1 MGKVENIMFGKP
13 SEEIKERLDI
23 VDVISEYIQLQPAG
37 MNSFKARCP
46 FHNEKTPSFYVSK
59 DKQIWHC
66 FGSCGGGGDI
76 FTFVMK
82 MEGLEFVDA
91 LRTLANKAGVEL
103 KKEQPEFY
111 SKRARVFEIL
121 KLSAEYYHQA
131 LLKSKSGQIARDY
144 IATRKLKPETVSQF
158 KLGFSPDDWEMLSKF
173 LKSRGFKDDEIIA
186 SGLVVPKDYGR
197 FYDRFRFRLMF
208 PIWDAQ
214 NNVVGFTARQLREEK
229 NMGKYINTPQSLAY
243 DKSRVL
249 YGLNFAKSEIRRGD
263 QVVIVEGNMDVVA
276 SHQAGVIN
284 VVASSGTA
292 LTSMQIDLIKRY
304 TNNVVFSFD
313 MDLAGNMATQRGIDL
328 ALESGLNIKVT
339 MPEKDGKVKDP
350 DDIIKTEGVKV
361 WKDVINSAKSIMD
374 YYFESNLGKLDLS
387 KVEDKKI
394 MAKFLLPKIKKI
406 SDKVEQAYY
415 LQKLAGLIS
424 VSEDVLRDA
433 MRNLVERSEYRK
445 PSAFAPTAAGA
456 STYANASVDKTADN
470 ESETELLQERLFGLV
485 MSNFHNF
492 KKLENF
498 DLGLFN
504 ERITSLYKEI
514 KAYYNNTKSFEF
526 HAFSSELEKDSAA
539 LALFAKE
546 LVLGTEKEQSQRE
559 RNDVFVPNDEIDKC
573 LKRLIEIDL
582 KKKLIDIEAQM
593 RNAEISKNV
602 EKVAALSKEFDI
614 LSQKLRY

>member
-1 MGKVENIMFGKP
+1 VGRVEKIMFGKP
-13 SEEIKERLDI
+13 SEEIKEKLDI
-23 VDVISEYIQLQPAG
+23 IDVISEYIQLQPAG
-37 MNSFKARCP
+37 MNNFKARCP
-46 FHNEKTPSFYVSK
+46 FHNEKTPSLFVSK
-59 DKQIWHC
+59 DKQIFKC
-66 FGSCGGGGDI
+66 FGCSVGGDI

-91 LRTLANKAGVEL
+91 LRILANKAGVEL
-103 KKEQPEFY
+103 KREQPEFY
-111 SKRARVFEIL
+111 SKRAKVLEIL

-144 IATRKLKPETVSQF
+144 IISRKLKPETVQQF
-158 KLGFSPDDWEMLSKF
+158 KLGFSPDDWEMLSRF
-173 LKSRGFKDDEIIA
+173 LRSRGFKDDEILA
-186 SGLVVPKDYGR
+186 SGLVVPRRSNQETENRKQNLGY
-197 FYDRFRFRLMF
+197 YDRFRFRLMF
-208 PIWDAQ
+208 PIWDGQ

-249 YGLNFAKSEIRRGD
+249 YGLNFAKSEIRRED
-263 QVVIVEGNMDVVA
+263 QVIIVEGNMDVIA
-276 SHQAGVIN
+276 SHQANVTN

-374 YYFESNLGKLDLS
+374 YYFESNLSKLDLA
-387 KVEDKKI
+387 KVEDKKA

-406 SDKVEQAYY
+406 SDKVEQAFY

-424 VSEDVLRDA
+424 VGEDVLRDE
-433 MRNLVERSEYRK
+433 MRILVERSEYKK
-445 PSAFAPTAAGA
+445 PSAFAPTAVGA
-456 STYANASVDKTADN
+456 SADN
-470 ESETELLQERLFGLV
+470 ESETDLLQERLFGLI

-526 HAFSSELEKDSAA
+526 HSFCSELEKDSAG
-539 LALFAKE
+539 LTLFAKE
-546 LVLGTEKEQSQRE
+546 LVLGIEKEQSQRE
-559 RNDVFVPNDEIDKC
+559 RGEIFVPNDEIDKC

-582 KKKLIDIEAQM
+582 KKKMVEIEAEM
-593 RNAEISKNV
+593 RNAEVAKDV
-602 EKVAALSKEFDI
+602 KKVTELSTQFNI
-614 LSQKLRY
+614 LSQKLKY

>member
-1 MGKVENIMFGKP
+1 MFGKP
-13 SEEIKERLDI
+13 SEEIKEQLDI
-23 VDVISEYIQLQPAG
+23 VDLISEYIQLQPAG
-37 MNSFKARCP
+37 MNNFKARCP

-66 FGSCGGGGDI
+66 FGSCGEGGDI

-91 LRTLANKAGVEL
+91 LRILAVKAGVEL
-103 KKEQPEFY
+103 KREQPEFY
-111 SKRARVFEIL
+111 SKRAKVLEIL

-144 IATRKLKPETVSQF
+144 IAGRKLKPETVSQF

-208 PIWDAQ
+208 PIWDGQ

-249 YGLNFAKSEIRRGD
+249 YGLNFAKSEIRRED
-263 QVVIVEGNMDVVA
+263 QVIIVEGNMDVIA
-276 SHQAGVIN
+276 SHQANVTN

-339 MPEKDGKVKDP
+339 LPTKNEDTKDP
-350 DDIIKTEGVKV
+350 DDIIKNQGVEA
-361 WKDVINSAKSIMD
+361 WKKIINSAKPIMD
-374 YYFESNLGKLDLS
+374 YYFESNLSKLDLTNVS
-387 KVEDKKI
+387 DKKI

-406 SDKVEQAYY
+406 ADKVEQAFY

-424 VSEDVLRDA
+424 VSEEVLREA
-433 MRNLVERSEYRK
+433 MEKTQIRDDYRK
-445 PSAFAPTAAGA
+445 AAVTKA
-456 STYANASVDKTADN
+456 TDLIEKRK
-470 ESETELLQERLFGLV
+470 SEIEMLQERLFGLI

-504 ERITSLYKEI
+504 ERISSLYKEI
-514 KAYYNNTKSFEF
+514 KAYYNKNKSFEF
-526 HAFSSELEKDSAA
+526 NTFSSELEKDSAT

-546 LVLGTEKEQSQRE
+546 LVLGAEKEQSQRE

-593 RNAEISKNV
+593 RNAEIKKDI
-602 EKVAALSKEFDI
+602 EKVTDLSKQFNV
-614 LSQKLRY
+614 LSQKLDKNYDII

>member
-1 MGKVENIMFGKP
+1 MFGKP

-23 VDVISEYIQLQPAG
+23 VDLISEYIQLQPAG
-37 MNSFKARCP
+37 VNNFKARCP
-46 FHNEKTPSFYVSK
+46 FHNEKTPSLFVSK
-59 DKQIWHC
+59 DKQIFKC
-66 FGSCGGGGDI
+66 FGCGEGGDV
-76 FTFVMK
+76 FSFVMK

-91 LRTLANKAGVEL
+91 LRILAVKAGVEL

-111 SKRARVFEIL
+111 SKRARVLEIL

-131 LLKSKSGQIARDY
+131 LLKSKSGQVARDY
-144 IATRKLKPETVSQF
+144 IAGRKLKPETVSQF

-186 SGLVVPKDYGR
+186 SGLVVPRKSAFASTAVGASADKG

-208 PIWDAQ
+208 PIWDGQ

-249 YGLNFAKSEIRRGD
+249 YGLNFAKSEIRRED
-263 QVVIVEGNMDVVA
+263 KVIIVEGNMDVIA
-276 SHQAGVIN
+276 SHQANVTN

-328 ALESGLNIKVT
+328 ALESGLNIKIT
-339 MPEKDGKVKDP
+339 MPEKNGKVKDP
-350 DDIIKTEGVKV
+350 DDIIKTEGVKA
-361 WKDVINSAKSIMD
+361 WKDIISSAKSIMD
-374 YYFESNLGKLDLS
+374 YYFESNLSKLDLA

-406 SDKVEQAYY
+406 ADKVEQAFY

-424 VSEDVLRDA
+424 VGEEVLRDA
-433 MRNLVERSEYRK
+433 MEKTQIRNDYQRTVVMKAADSVEKRK
-445 PSAFAPTAAGA
+445 
-456 STYANASVDKTADN
+456 
-470 ESETELLQERLFGLV
+470 SETEMLQERLFGLI

-504 ERITSLYKEI
+504 ERISSLYKEI
-514 KAYYNNTKSFEF
+514 KAYYNKNKSFEF
-526 HAFSSELEKDSAA
+526 NTFSSELEKDSAA

-546 LVLGTEKEQSQRE
+546 LVLGAEKEQSQRE

-593 RNAEISKNV
+593 RNAEIKKDNG
-602 EKVAALSKEFDI
+602 KVAELSNQFNI
-614 LSQKLRY
+614 LSQKLDKNYDII